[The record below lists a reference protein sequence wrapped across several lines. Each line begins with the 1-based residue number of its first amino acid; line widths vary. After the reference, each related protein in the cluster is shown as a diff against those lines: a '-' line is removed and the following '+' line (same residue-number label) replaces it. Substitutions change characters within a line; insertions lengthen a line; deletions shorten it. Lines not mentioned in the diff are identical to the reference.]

1 MFSFEN
7 SVIFRPKN
15 LYEHRPLPYLIGS
28 KDWHEK
34 WHIGLVDEDSDGS
47 GNENID
53 DEASISSSASSSSS
67 HGLSISSNVPVSL
80 SETENRTGATSFRKP
95 GLFSLSSITTPI
107 FIN

>member
-1 MFSFEN
+1 MKN

-15 LYEHRPLPYLIGS
+15 LYEHRPLPHLIGS

-53 DEASISSSASSSSS
+53 DEASISSSSSSS
-67 HGLSISSNVPVSL
+67 HGVSISSNVPVSL
-80 SETENRTGATSFRKP
+80 SESENPTGATSFRKP
-95 GLFSLSSITTPI
+95 G
-107 FIN
+107 NY